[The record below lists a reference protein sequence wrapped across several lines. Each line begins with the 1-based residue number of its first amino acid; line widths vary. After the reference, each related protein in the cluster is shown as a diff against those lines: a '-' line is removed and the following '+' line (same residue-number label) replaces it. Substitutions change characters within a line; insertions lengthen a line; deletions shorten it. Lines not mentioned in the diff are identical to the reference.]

1 MLKKVML
8 TSDSTLNGGQI
19 AALNSTLNSL
29 YNRLDR
35 VFKQDKVEKEPS
47 SEDIGVPVGAVY
59 DYKGKRFENKY
70 FFSFRLDTTS
80 LAAGYGHIIIR
91 DLPEV
96 IDIYAFTTNTFGSEL
111 KGYFTVSSRNANT
124 IEIVYVPYQEQ
135 TGSFEVTI
143 TGEKRNNGKQSTD
156 TYNRNG
162 KH

>member
-1 MLKKVML
+1 MLN
-8 TSDSTLNGGQI
+8 DESTLNKDQI
-19 AALNSTLNSL
+19 VALNGTFTSL

-47 SEDIGVPVGAVY
+47 SENVGIPVGAVY

-80 LAAGYGHIIIR
+80 LLAGYGHIVIK

-96 IDIYAFTTNTFGSEL
+96 IDIFTFTTNTLGDEL

-124 IEIVYVPYQEQ
+124 VEIVYVPYKEQ
-135 TGSFEVTI
+135 KGSFEVTI
-143 TGEKRNNGKQSTD
+143 TGETK
-156 TYNRNG
+156 
-162 KH
+162 

>member
-8 TSDSTLNGGQI
+8 TPDSTLNANQI
-19 AALNSTLNSL
+19 SALNSTLNTL

-35 VFKQDKVEKEPS
+35 VFKQDVVENEPS

-59 DYKGKRFENKY
+59 DYKGKKFENKY
-70 FFSFRLDTTS
+70 FFSFKLDTSS
-80 LAAGYGHIIIR
+80 LLAGYGHIIIK

-96 IDIYAFTTNTFGSEL
+96 IDIYAFSTNTFGAEL

-124 IEIVYVPYQEQ
+124 IEIVYVPYQMQ

-143 TGEKRNNGKQSTD
+143 TGEKRNG
-156 TYNRNG
+156 
-162 KH
+162 

>member
-8 TSDSTLNGGQI
+8 TPDSTLNENQI
-19 AALNSTLNSL
+19 SALNSTLNTL

-35 VFKQDKVEKEPS
+35 VFKQDVVEKEPS

-59 DYKGKRFENKY
+59 DYKGKKFENKY
-70 FFSFRLDTTS
+70 FFSFKLDTSS
-80 LAAGYGHIIIR
+80 LLAGYGHIIIK

-96 IDIYAFTTNTFGSEL
+96 IDIYAFSTNTLGAEL

-124 IEIVYVPYQEQ
+124 IEIVYVPYQVQ

-143 TGEKRNNGKQSTD
+143 TGEKRNG
-156 TYNRNG
+156 
-162 KH
+162 